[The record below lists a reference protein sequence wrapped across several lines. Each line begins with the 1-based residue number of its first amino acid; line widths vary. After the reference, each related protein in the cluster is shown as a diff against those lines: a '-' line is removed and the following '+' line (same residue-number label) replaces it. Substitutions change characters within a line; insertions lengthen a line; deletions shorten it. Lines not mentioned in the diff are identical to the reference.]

1 MHINVQDILA
11 EEVGYRRTY
20 TIANERPT
28 FESVKLTQDLEGEI
42 TISRLETG
50 VVVTGA
56 VHTAIELE
64 CHRCLSTFTR
74 QISIDFKQVYAPQPR
89 PEEEELPIID
99 GAIDLLPLMEQ
110 EIVVRLPIKVLCR
123 PDCPGVP
130 GAETEYTSHKPSNR
144 IGDKARI
151 TKGTQRGRTEET
163 NHQ

>member
-20 TIANERPT
+20 TIASERPSL
-28 FESVKLTQDLEGEI
+28 ESVKLTQDLEGEI

-50 VVVTGA
+50 LVVTGA
-56 VHTAIELE
+56 IATEIELE

-74 QISIDFKQVYAPQPR
+74 QMNIDFKQVYAPKPKL
-89 PEEEELPIID
+89 EEEEMPITD
-99 GAIDLLPLMEQ
+99 GAIDLLPLVEQ
-110 EIVVRLPIKVLCR
+110 EILVRLPIKVLCR

-130 GAETEYTSHKPSNR
+130 GAETEYTSHTTSSR

-151 TKGTQRGRTEET
+151 TKGTQRGRTQET